1 MRERVRAPGCRSDVW
16 VGLRGELLAGRG
28 RAGPR
33 EVALVPARPSGGES
47 RSVSRVSVERDAVDH
62 ERVAEE
68 VDVLAGMVE
77 AVRSSESVTGA
88 LDT

>member
-1 MRERVRAPGCRSDVW
+1 
-16 VGLRGELLAGRG
+16 
-28 RAGPR
+28 
-33 EVALVPARPSGGES
+33 
-47 RSVSRVSVERDAVDH
+47 VERDAVDH